1 MRAGLRALVGAA
13 GLAAALLLG
22 GLAAPPASAQ
32 TVATLSDLTLSQGTL
47 SPGFAAD
54 GFTYTASVGD
64 RVSRITVTPTKTD
77 PNAMVEFL
85 DGDDVALTDAAGA
98 AGFQVNLDVGNNVI
112 RVKVSSADG
121 TATQTYQVT
130 VERLQYV
137 CAAPD
142 LSGRLDVW
150 SATMTVGGSGTYL
163 GFDRIDGPYGA
174 LSDRT
179 FRYRGSDYTI
189 ESFFNNSSL
198 GRLTLET
205 DYAFPEA
212 NLGQLRLHI
221 CGEILE
227 LADRIFEADSSYIL
241 SARNF
246 NWSRGITVSVALS
259 AEVSS
264 DAALSGLKLEESAGT
279 AITLNQ
285 PFAFY
290 RTDYTASVANSISRV
305 TVTPTARDTYATLRY
320 LDGAGNALADLDT
333 LAAGQQVDLVEG
345 ANTIQVEVTAEDGAT
360 TRTYTVAATRA
371 AQADTDATL
380 SALELSDGTL
390 DPSFASDKTAYNATV
405 RYGLEQITVWA
416 VKSDSAATVE
426 FLDNHG
432 VLEDRDPAAPGHQ
445 VRLWEGANSIW
456 VAVTA
461 GDGITNTYR
470 LTVYRA
476 AQSDTDAAL
485 SGLVLERLDGTPIAL
500 SPSFAS
506 DTTDYSA
513 AVPESVQQIRVTPT
527 ASDSAAMIEWR
538 SGAFEFKQV
547 TDDFQL
553 FLASENTIEVKVTAG
568 NGTTTKTYTVTVTRR
583 GADFVCTFP
592 DLSGRSEVWSAD
604 LTAGSSN
611 NFGYSSPNNANYG
624 ALSDTSFEYRGIS
637 YTIEELFEYGFKES
651 PSDWMLIRLDSNFP
665 DSDRDRLRLH
675 LCGDTFDLAAA
686 TNDPTEQTY
695 LWTNTVLDW
704 SNATTVLA
712 ALSADNVAPVFEDG
726 APTTRAVA
734 ENTAAGTAFG
744 TPVSARDLETIF
756 YSLEGT
762 DAASLDIDA
771 GTGQLKTRAGVD
783 LDHET
788 QSTYVVTVRADD
800 GMGLSATIAVTVN
813 VTDVDE
819 PPGVPG
825 KPLVKAA
832 GPTSLSVTWTEPANT
847 GPPVDLYYVQ
857 YNDGLSGW
865 TLVGEEFTTTSATI
879 SGLSENTTYQVRIY
893 AVNEESA
900 SGFLLSGWSE
910 PELGNT
916 GSAASGR
923 PAISGVALVGKVL
936 TASKGT
942 VADLNGTS
950 QADNGDTGY
959 AYAYQWILVE
969 GGTETDIGGETSA
982 TYEPAVSDVGKKI
995 KVRVSFR
1002 DDADMDETATSLSV
1016 GPVGAVLGLCP
1027 AVYDWCAVLTVGA
1040 DGAPPDASYGYRSSG
1055 PGYGSLDDDGIG
1067 YGDMSFTVETLT
1079 VADGMVTVE
1088 TADGRVPHG
1097 SVFNLGGTEF
1107 TADAGS
1113 EHATGGYR
1121 WAAPADFA
1129 WLDGQKV
1136 RVSVRLGNFAA
1147 TGKANITGIA
1157 RYGETLTVDKGTI
1170 ADLNGTTRADRGETL
1185 IAYTYEWERIDGTT
1199 GELIDP
1205 DRTDDVAGSTYTLSA
1220 ADIGK
1225 KVRVFTTFIDDDLN
1239 AEVVYSNAYPAT
1251 YAGILPAEPGL
1262 CPTDNDWCTTLFVGV
1277 DGTDTAYGYRED
1289 TYGRLITNSI
1299 AYGTLSWTVVELTV
1313 GTGGVT
1319 IFTDNEYLPL
1329 GSKFNLG
1336 GTEFT
1341 VGADS
1346 YDGNGGHVWTW
1357 TTRPA
1362 GLEWYEDQ
1370 PVTVSVRLGNIA
1382 ATGLPVITGTDVR
1395 VGVELT
1401 ATTSG
1406 IMDADGKTNAENGDS
1421 GYEYTYQWILVD
1433 GTTETDIGG
1442 ETDST
1447 YTPVASDEGKTI
1459 KVKVS
1464 FTDDR
1469 DNSETLT
1476 SELIEPVKGYVN
1488 TPATGTPTITGTARV
1503 GVELNATTSGIM
1515 DADGKTNAENGVT
1528 GYAYTYQWILVDS
1541 TTETD
1546 ITGETES
1553 TYTPVESDVGK
1564 KVKVRVSFT
1573 DDLDNS
1579 ETLPSDAYPAGSA
1592 VITAY
1597 VNTPATGRPRISG
1610 TAREGEMLSADKD
1623 TITDDDG
1630 TTKAD
1635 NGDAGYA
1642 YTYQWVLVEGGSETD
1657 IAGGTG
1663 STYTPVASDADK
1675 KIKVRVSFTDD
1686 RDNGEMRTSV
1696 ATATVTAACDADA
1709 VWCATLTA
1717 KILSG
1722 GSYGCADNASG
1733 DRHCSITSVLTE
1745 DKFTHGSTPY
1755 TVTRVERR
1763 SNGQLRFRLAP
1774 NLSTATGSLVLV
1786 VDDDKR
1792 FAFAHANVKQ
1802 ANNRRWNNAG
1812 LTWQNGSV
1820 VDLKLVEG
1828 SMVATLD
1835 SLEVEDADG
1844 ETIDFDPAF
1853 PAETPPPYTATV
1865 INAVDAITILAE
1877 ASDSGARIKY
1887 FDESDNAIADGD
1899 TNTEGHQVSL
1909 AVGNNTIKVQVTAE
1923 DGVATRNYILTVARN
1938 SSTDATQTA
1947 DGATWTLTGDTSVAA
1962 GSTYTYTLTL
1972 SSGTKPTN
1980 EYAGFHLPNS
1990 ADNQDKLGT
1999 DPTDCTSPQ
2008 QFCISFSGGAGA
2020 GIWDNVQGHDTRHVL
2035 LSGTPPHTITATFA
2049 VAADAPAG
2057 STIEFGAIEGN
2068 GLPRDGGLTITVGG
2082 TVGPL
2087 STDATLSDLTVNDG
2101 TTDHTID
2108 LSTTP
2113 YTLNVGNTVTTVTLT
2128 AEPTHS
2134 GASVSAVTLGEIAI
2148 ADTDFTDGIT
2158 VPSLVEGANVIVV
2171 TVTAEDGSAT
2181 QTYTM
2186 TIDVTSSD
2194 TTAPGVTSIERQ
2206 APTTSPTNGD
2216 SLTWLVTFDEDVENV
2231 DAPDFEVD
2239 GTTATLGVA
2248 AVPGSSTQYEV
2259 TASGGDLAGLNA
2271 TVTLS
2276 FASAQ
2281 DIVDTAGNALADTTP
2296 TGTNE
2301 NTYDVDNTA
2310 PTVTITGVPD
2320 PSSAPFT
2327 ATFTFTEAVTGFAP
2341 GDIGMGNGTAS
2352 DFMET
2357 STSVYT
2363 ALITPAV
2370 DGLVTVDVAKEVAT
2384 DLAGNDNTAATQAT
2398 STYTAPVD
2406 NTAPTSSDGRVIATQ
2421 DTDYTFKATDFPFM
2435 DADGDDTLAS
2445 VKITS
2450 LPGAGNGALKLDGTA
2465 IVAANLPKTVT
2476 VDQLNAASLTYSPP
2490 AGESGDDFTTFEF
2503 RVNDG
2508 ADDSASVY
2516 TMTIDVT
2523 SSDTTAPEVT
2533 SIERQ
2538 VPTMSQTNADSL
2550 TWLVTFDEDVEN
2562 VDMPDFEMDG
2572 TTATLEVEAVP
2583 GSSTQY
2589 EVTASGGDLAGL
2601 NATVTLSFASAR
2613 DIVDTAGNA
2622 LADTAPT
2629 GTNENT
2635 YDVDNTAPTVTIT
2648 GVPATS
2654 SAPFTA
2660 TFTFTEAVTGFA
2672 LGHIGVGN
2680 GTASDFMETSTS
2692 VYTALITPAVDGL
2705 VTVDVAKEVATDLA
2719 GNDNTAATQATSTY
2733 TASVDNTAPVA
2744 SDSSVT
2750 TQEDTAYT
2758 FAEADFNFDDPD
2770 PGAALAGVTVEM
2782 LPEAGGLTFD
2792 GTAAIEGQV
2801 VVAADIGK
2809 LVFTPAADA
2818 NGAGY
2823 ASFTFKVS
2831 DGTDVSVSV
2840 YTMTVNV
2847 TAVNDPAEGAPT
2859 ISGTARV
2866 GQTLTAAKGTI
2877 GDADDLPA
2885 TFPDDYTFQ
2894 WILVDGPTETDIA
2907 GETQSTYMPR
2917 SSDVGN
2923 SIRVKVGFTDGAGNE
2938 EDPLI
2943 SEAVGPVAAE
2953 PGVTVSETALTVAEE
2968 DSGGG
2973 SYTVVLTSQPTA
2985 DVTVTVSGQADT
2997 DVTVTPASVVFTTS
3011 NWAMERMV
3019 TVRAGD
3025 DADTEND
3032 PVELTHDAVS
3042 ADAGYQ
3048 GIGIGGVRVTVSDND
3063 TARVTGVSVA
3073 PGDARLLVSWTAVAN
3088 ATGYRVQWKS
3098 GGRGY
3103 NTGDRQATVASGS
3116 TTSHPIE
3123 GLANGT
3129 QYTVRVSATRT
3140 DANDGPP
3147 STEVMGTP
3155 AAAPPLVLTVEAVD
3169 AEVTEGEPVRYRIR
3183 MSRRTPG
3190 AVVESVYSYEGNFV
3204 RTPYSLVVSGINS
3217 HRAYDDGLSWVV
3229 SYDTVDDAVV
3239 EADGSFTVT
3248 IQRPAPV
3255 RLSNGDDLDHYAHGQ
3270 GYTVGTPSSA
3280 TVKIVDNDGGAP
3292 PDAPPLPTVT
3302 VVSPTMLDATWGSA
3316 PENGAPVT
3324 GYILEYRAGSSGQW
3338 TGWPEAIAPAARA
3351 VRLTGLAP
3359 GTEHEVRVLA
3369 RSARGEGPWSAVV
3382 STETAPDPE
3391 VTVSVSAETRIRR
3404 SEGATLVFTVR
3415 ANPAQASALRV
3426 DLRVTET
3433 LEMLSGQPPTSV
3445 TVPAGQRS
3453 ATFEVRTRNDMED
3466 EGYSEVTAELRPSVR
3481 YLLGTA
3487 REAMYRVHDDEPDTV
3502 RGAVKN
3508 PRVEAILDPAWSSE
3522 EQALFEKPIRR
3533 LRFTWD
3539 PPTDV
3544 ALAHVRGW
3552 GIHSHEVDSCSDPAP
3567 DPEDLENNKWKGR
3580 AFQVTADTVYSIR
3593 APRAMYFTVQA
3604 LLLGGAP
3611 AGPWSEPVCGDVAEP
3626 GSARGGASEPV
3637 VTAARIA
3644 SGADGAWSEGDA
3656 VEAVVR
3662 FSEAVTVDT
3671 SGGTPSLAIVLG
3683 DAGRAAVYAGGSG
3696 TTELVFRHDVG
3707 AADDGARGARVVA
3720 GGLAL
3725 NGATIRNAAGVD
3737 AELGF
3742 ALAPVVTSVAVEP
3755 DPDGDGVWSPDEAV
3769 TVTFGFSDA
3778 VTVQTEDG
3786 TPSVSL
3792 HAGGAREAAYAGGS
3806 GTATLR
3812 FAYTV
3817 TAADGPVASV
3827 LVLENSLALN
3837 GGTIV
3842 GPTGLAAALGHAG
3855 VGRSGTP
3862 APTVRGTPALSV
3874 ADASAPEGGTL
3885 AFAVTLAPAAP
3896 GTVSVDWATSDGT
3909 AKAGTDY
3916 TAASGTLVFAPGE
3929 TSKTVSVAVLADE
3942 EAEGA
3947 ETMVLTLSNASGAGL
3962 ADATAKGTVS
3972 DPAEVAPAG
3981 PPPAVSIADATVDE
3995 GPGAELAFAVTLDRA
4010 SQAPATV
4017 DWETRDGNAR
4027 AGDDYVAGSGTLRF
4041 SPGETAKTISVTV
4054 LDDSHDEGREVM
4066 LVVLSN
4072 PVGAT
4077 IAKAAAGGTIE
4088 NTDHMPQAW
4097 LGRFGRTVAEQVLD
4111 AVEERIRA
4119 APQAGVQVTVA
4130 GQRIGAAQ
4138 ASDADALEEA
4148 EAQAR
4153 LEDFST
4159 WLRGEACRD
4168 DPGASGDCPART
4180 RSREVTARDLL
4191 TGTSFALTTGAEG
4204 IGGGL
4209 VSLWGRG
4216 ALTRFDGREDE
4227 LSLSGEVT
4235 GALLGADWTRER
4247 WTMGLMLSHARG
4259 EGSYRGADSGKV
4271 SSTVTGLYPYG
4282 RYAVSDRVTVW
4293 GAAGYGAGTLVLTP
4307 DGKSTYEADM
4317 DLAMAAAGLRGVVV
4331 EAPAEGGPELA
4342 VKTDAMA
4349 VRTSSEATEDSAGSK
4364 LAAAEADVTR
4374 LRLGLE
4380 GTWRGLEIG
4389 TGTLVPRLEL
4399 GVRHDGGD
4407 AETGFGLDLG
4417 GGLAWADPG
4426 TGLRAEVSGRGL
4438 LTHESAGFRERGIAG
4453 SFGWDPTPGSDRGP
4467 SLTLSQTMGVSAR
4480 GGADA
4485 LLGRTTLAGLAA
4497 NDNGD
4502 ELERR
4507 RMEVKLGY
4515 GFGAFGDRFT
4525 ATPEVGFGM
4534 SAGHRDYSLAWR
4546 FVRDRRR
4553 GDIGSLEFSLEATRR
4568 ESANDPGSGSGAGA
4582 EPEHGV
4588 GFRLGARW

>member
-1 MRAGLRALVGAA
+1 M
-13 GLAAALLLG
+13 
-22 GLAAPPASAQ
+22 
-32 TVATLSDLTLSQGTL
+32 
-47 SPGFAAD
+47 
-54 GFTYTASVGD
+54 
-64 RVSRITVTPTKTD
+64 
-77 PNAMVEFL
+77 
-85 DGDDVALTDAAGA
+85 
-98 AGFQVNLDVGNNVI
+98 
-112 RVKVSSADG
+112 
-121 TATQTYQVT
+121 
-130 VERLQYV
+130 
-137 CAAPD
+137 
-142 LSGRLDVW
+142 
-150 SATMTVGGSGTYL
+150 
-163 GFDRIDGPYGA
+163 
-174 LSDRT
+174 
-179 FRYRGSDYTI
+179 
-189 ESFFNNSSL
+189 
-198 GRLTLET
+198 
-205 DYAFPEA
+205 
-212 NLGQLRLHI
+212 
-221 CGEILE
+221 
-227 LADRIFEADSSYIL
+227 
-241 SARNF
+241 
-246 NWSRGITVSVALS
+246 
-259 AEVSS
+259 
-264 DAALSGLKLEESAGT
+264 
-279 AITLNQ
+279 
-285 PFAFY
+285 
-290 RTDYTASVANSISRV
+290 
-305 TVTPTARDTYATLRY
+305 
-320 LDGAGNALADLDT
+320 
-333 LAAGQQVDLVEG
+333 
-345 ANTIQVEVTAEDGAT
+345 
-360 TRTYTVAATRA
+360 
-371 AQADTDATL
+371 
-380 SALELSDGTL
+380 
-390 DPSFASDKTAYNATV
+390 
-405 RYGLEQITVWA
+405 
-416 VKSDSAATVE
+416 
-426 FLDNHG
+426 
-432 VLEDRDPAAPGHQ
+432 
-445 VRLWEGANSIW
+445 
-456 VAVTA
+456 
-461 GDGITNTYR
+461 
-470 LTVYRA
+470 
-476 AQSDTDAAL
+476 
-485 SGLVLERLDGTPIAL
+485 
-500 SPSFAS
+500 
-506 DTTDYSA
+506 
-513 AVPESVQQIRVTPT
+513 
-527 ASDSAAMIEWR
+527 
-538 SGAFEFKQV
+538 
-547 TDDFQL
+547 
-553 FLASENTIEVKVTAG
+553 
-568 NGTTTKTYTVTVTRR
+568 
-583 GADFVCTFP
+583 
-592 DLSGRSEVWSAD
+592 
-604 LTAGSSN
+604 
-611 NFGYSSPNNANYG
+611 
-624 ALSDTSFEYRGIS
+624 
-637 YTIEELFEYGFKES
+637 
-651 PSDWMLIRLDSNFP
+651 
-665 DSDRDRLRLH
+665 
-675 LCGDTFDLAAA
+675 
-686 TNDPTEQTY
+686 
-695 LWTNTVLDW
+695 
-704 SNATTVLA
+704 
-712 ALSADNVAPVFEDG
+712 
-726 APTTRAVA
+726 
-734 ENTAAGTAFG
+734 
-744 TPVSARDLETIF
+744 
-756 YSLEGT
+756 
-762 DAASLDIDA
+762 
-771 GTGQLKTRAGVD
+771 
-783 LDHET
+783 
-788 QSTYVVTVRADD
+788 
-800 GMGLSATIAVTVN
+800 
-813 VTDVDE
+813 
-819 PPGVPG
+819 
-825 KPLVKAA
+825 
-832 GPTSLSVTWTEPANT
+832 
-847 GPPVDLYYVQ
+847 
-857 YNDGLSGW
+857 
-865 TLVGEEFTTTSATI
+865 
-879 SGLSENTTYQVRIY
+879 
-893 AVNEESA
+893 
-900 SGFLLSGWSE
+900 
-910 PELGNT
+910 
-916 GSAASGR
+916 
-923 PAISGVALVGKVL
+923 
-936 TASKGT
+936 
-942 VADLNGTS
+942 
-950 QADNGDTGY
+950 
-959 AYAYQWILVE
+959 
-969 GGTETDIGGETSA
+969 
-982 TYEPAVSDVGKKI
+982 
-995 KVRVSFR
+995 
-1002 DDADMDETATSLSV
+1002 
-1016 GPVGAVLGLCP
+1016 
-1027 AVYDWCAVLTVGA
+1027 
-1040 DGAPPDASYGYRSSG
+1040 
-1055 PGYGSLDDDGIG
+1055 
-1067 YGDMSFTVETLT
+1067 
-1079 VADGMVTVE
+1079 
-1088 TADGRVPHG
+1088 
-1097 SVFNLGGTEF
+1097 
-1107 TADAGS
+1107 
-1113 EHATGGYR
+1113 
-1121 WAAPADFA
+1121 
-1129 WLDGQKV
+1129 
-1136 RVSVRLGNFAA
+1136 
-1147 TGKANITGIA
+1147 
-1157 RYGETLTVDKGTI
+1157 
-1170 ADLNGTTRADRGETL
+1170 
-1185 IAYTYEWERIDGTT
+1185 
-1199 GELIDP
+1199 
-1205 DRTDDVAGSTYTLSA
+1205 
-1220 ADIGK
+1220 
-1225 KVRVFTTFIDDDLN
+1225 
-1239 AEVVYSNAYPAT
+1239 
-1251 YAGILPAEPGL
+1251 
-1262 CPTDNDWCTTLFVGV
+1262 
-1277 DGTDTAYGYRED
+1277 
-1289 TYGRLITNSI
+1289 
-1299 AYGTLSWTVVELTV
+1299 
-1313 GTGGVT
+1313 
-1319 IFTDNEYLPL
+1319 
-1329 GSKFNLG
+1329 
-1336 GTEFT
+1336 
-1341 VGADS
+1341 
-1346 YDGNGGHVWTW
+1346 
-1357 TTRPA
+1357 
-1362 GLEWYEDQ
+1362 
-1370 PVTVSVRLGNIA
+1370 
-1382 ATGLPVITGTDVR
+1382 
-1395 VGVELT
+1395 
-1401 ATTSG
+1401 
-1406 IMDADGKTNAENGDS
+1406 
-1421 GYEYTYQWILVD
+1421 
-1433 GTTETDIGG
+1433 
-1442 ETDST
+1442 
-1447 YTPVASDEGKTI
+1447 
-1459 KVKVS
+1459 
-1464 FTDDR
+1464 
-1469 DNSETLT
+1469 
-1476 SELIEPVKGYVN
+1476 
-1488 TPATGTPTITGTARV
+1488 
-1503 GVELNATTSGIM
+1503 
-1515 DADGKTNAENGVT
+1515 
-1528 GYAYTYQWILVDS
+1528 
-1541 TTETD
+1541 
-1546 ITGETES
+1546 
-1553 TYTPVESDVGK
+1553 
-1564 KVKVRVSFT
+1564 
-1573 DDLDNS
+1573 
-1579 ETLPSDAYPAGSA
+1579 
-1592 VITAY
+1592 
-1597 VNTPATGRPRISG
+1597 
-1610 TAREGEMLSADKD
+1610 
-1623 TITDDDG
+1623 
-1630 TTKAD
+1630 
-1635 NGDAGYA
+1635 
-1642 YTYQWVLVEGGSETD
+1642 
-1657 IAGGTG
+1657 
-1663 STYTPVASDADK
+1663 
-1675 KIKVRVSFTDD
+1675 
-1686 RDNGEMRTSV
+1686 
-1696 ATATVTAACDADA
+1696 
-1709 VWCATLTA
+1709 
-1717 KILSG
+1717 
-1722 GSYGCADNASG
+1722 
-1733 DRHCSITSVLTE
+1733 
-1745 DKFTHGSTPY
+1745 
-1755 TVTRVERR
+1755 
-1763 SNGQLRFRLAP
+1763 
-1774 NLSTATGSLVLV
+1774 
-1786 VDDDKR
+1786 
-1792 FAFAHANVKQ
+1792 
-1802 ANNRRWNNAG
+1802 
-1812 LTWQNGSV
+1812 
-1820 VDLKLVEG
+1820 
-1828 SMVATLD
+1828 
-1835 SLEVEDADG
+1835 
-1844 ETIDFDPAF
+1844 
-1853 PAETPPPYTATV
+1853 
-1865 INAVDAITILAE
+1865 
-1877 ASDSGARIKY
+1877 
-1887 FDESDNAIADGD
+1887 
-1899 TNTEGHQVSL
+1899 
-1909 AVGNNTIKVQVTAE
+1909 
-1923 DGVATRNYILTVARN
+1923 
-1938 SSTDATQTA
+1938 
-1947 DGATWTLTGDTSVAA
+1947 
-1962 GSTYTYTLTL
+1962 
-1972 SSGTKPTN
+1972 
-1980 EYAGFHLPNS
+1980 
-1990 ADNQDKLGT
+1990 
-1999 DPTDCTSPQ
+1999 
-2008 QFCISFSGGAGA
+2008 
-2020 GIWDNVQGHDTRHVL
+2020 
-2035 LSGTPPHTITATFA
+2035 
-2049 VAADAPAG
+2049 
-2057 STIEFGAIEGN
+2057 
-2068 GLPRDGGLTITVGG
+2068 
-2082 TVGPL
+2082 
-2087 STDATLSDLTVNDG
+2087 
-2101 TTDHTID
+2101 
-2108 LSTTP
+2108 
-2113 YTLNVGNTVTTVTLT
+2113 
-2128 AEPTHS
+2128 
-2134 GASVSAVTLGEIAI
+2134 
-2148 ADTDFTDGIT
+2148 
-2158 VPSLVEGANVIVV
+2158 
-2171 TVTAEDGSAT
+2171 
-2181 QTYTM
+2181 
-2186 TIDVTSSD
+2186 
-2194 TTAPGVTSIERQ
+2194 
-2206 APTTSPTNGD
+2206 
-2216 SLTWLVTFDEDVENV
+2216 
-2231 DAPDFEVD
+2231 
-2239 GTTATLGVA
+2239 
-2248 AVPGSSTQYEV
+2248 
-2259 TASGGDLAGLNA
+2259 
-2271 TVTLS
+2271 
-2276 FASAQ
+2276 
-2281 DIVDTAGNALADTTP
+2281 
-2296 TGTNE
+2296 
-2301 NTYDVDNTA
+2301 
-2310 PTVTITGVPD
+2310 
-2320 PSSAPFT
+2320 
-2327 ATFTFTEAVTGFAP
+2327 
-2341 GDIGMGNGTAS
+2341 
-2352 DFMET
+2352 
-2357 STSVYT
+2357 
-2363 ALITPAV
+2363 
-2370 DGLVTVDVAKEVAT
+2370 TVDVAKEVAT

-2435 DADGDDTLAS
+2435 DADGDDRLAS

-2450 LPGAGNGALKLDGTA
+2450 LPGTGALKLGGTA

-2538 VPTMSQTNADSL
+2538 VPTTSPTNADSL

-2562 VDMPDFEMDG
+2562 VDAPDFEVDG
-2572 TTATLEVEAVP
+2572 TTAPLGVAAVP
-2583 GSSTQY
+2583 GSSAQY
-2589 EVTASGGDLAGL
+2589 EVTASEGDLAGL
-2601 NATVTLSFASAR
+2601 DGTVTLSFASAQN
-2613 DIVDTAGNA
+2613 IVDTAGNA
-2622 LADTAPT
+2622 LADTTPT

-2672 LGHIGVGN
+2672 LGDIGMGN

-2733 TASVDNTAPVA
+2733 TAPVDNTAPVA

-2750 TQEDTAYT
+2750 TQEDTAYA

-2792 GTAAIEGQV
+2792 GTAVIEGQV

-2894 WILVDGPTETDIA
+2894 WVLVDGPTETDIA
-2907 GETQSTYMPR
+2907 GKTQSTYMPT

-3098 GGRGY
+3098 GGQGY

-3116 TTSHPIE
+3116 TTSQPIE

-3155 AAAPPLVLTVEAVD
+3155 AAAPPLVLTVEAVS

-3255 RLSNGDDLDHYAHGQ
+3255 RLSNGDDLDQYAHGQ

-3338 TGWPEAIAPAARA
+3338 TGWPEAIAPDARA

-3593 APRAMYFTVQA
+3593 APGAMYFTVQA

-3671 SGGTPSLAIVLG
+3671 TGGTPSLAIVLG
-3683 DAGRAAVYAGGSG
+3683 DAGRAAVYAGGTG
-3696 TTELVFRHDVG
+3696 TTELVFRHEVG

-3755 DPDGDGVWSPDEAV
+3755 DPDGDGVWSPGEAV

-3806 GTATLR
+3806 GTPALR

-3827 LVLENSLALN
+3827 LVLNNSLALN

-3842 GPTGLAAALGHAG
+3842 GPTGLAAALAHAG
-3855 VGRSGTP
+3855 AGRSGTP

-3885 AFAVTLAPAAP
+3885 AFAVTLDPAAP
-3896 GTVSVDWATSDGT
+3896 GAVSVDWATSDGT

-3929 TSKTVSVAVLADE
+3929 TSKTVRVAVLADE

-3962 ADATAKGTVS
+3962 ADARATGTVS
-3972 DPAEVAPAG
+3972 DPAQVAPAG

-3995 GPGAELAFAVTLDRA
+3995 GPGAVLAFAVTLDRA
-4010 SQAPATV
+4010 SQARATV

-4041 SPGETAKTISVTV
+4041 SPGETAKTIPVTV

-4130 GQRIGAAQ
+4130 GQRIGAAAA
-4138 ASDADALEEA
+4138 ASEEEAREA

-4168 DPGASGDCPART
+4168 DPGAGGDCPART
-4180 RSREVTARDLL
+4180 RSRAVTPRDLL

-4235 GALLGADWTRER
+4235 GALLGADWT
-4247 WTMGLMLSHARG
+4247 
-4259 EGSYRGADSGKV
+4259 
-4271 SSTVTGLYPYG
+4271 
-4282 RYAVSDRVTVW
+4282 
-4293 GAAGYGAGTLVLTP
+4293 
-4307 DGKSTYEADM
+4307 
-4317 DLAMAAAGLRGVVV
+4317 
-4331 EAPAEGGPELA
+4331 
-4342 VKTDAMA
+4342 
-4349 VRTSSEATEDSAGSK
+4349 
-4364 LAAAEADVTR
+4364 
-4374 LRLGLE
+4374 
-4380 GTWRGLEIG
+4380 
-4389 TGTLVPRLEL
+4389 
-4399 GVRHDGGD
+4399 
-4407 AETGFGLDLG
+4407 
-4417 GGLAWADPG
+4417 
-4426 TGLRAEVSGRGL
+4426 
-4438 LTHESAGFRERGIAG
+4438 
-4453 SFGWDPTPGSDRGP
+4453 PTPDRGP
-4467 SLTLSQTMGVSAR
+4467 G
-4480 GGADA
+4480 
-4485 LLGRTTLAGLAA
+4485 
-4497 NDNGD
+4497 
-4502 ELERR
+4502 
-4507 RMEVKLGY
+4507 
-4515 GFGAFGDRFT
+4515 
-4525 ATPEVGFGM
+4525 
-4534 SAGHRDYSLAWR
+4534 SAG
-4546 FVRDRRR
+4546 
-4553 GDIGSLEFSLEATRR
+4553 
-4568 ESANDPGSGSGAGA
+4568 
-4582 EPEHGV
+4582 
-4588 GFRLGARW
+4588 RWA